1 MIKHYLNYAET
12 AIKNYWSFPAF
23 TNYGKNTF
31 TFGQV
36 AENIEKL
43 HILLQTADVA
53 KGDKI
58 VLCAKNSAEWAAS
71 FIAIGTYDAVMVPLL
86 NDFTPESIQNLTNHS
101 DATAIFTEPDIWE
114 KMDASQMPNINI
126 AINIQNFTPIYTK
139 GHDVDAKA
147 FHDKCDAIFKERFPE
162 GVKPEHISYP
172 TGSLDELE
180 LINYTSGTTSDPKG
194 VMLSARA
201 ISSNIEFAI
210 LNMPNQPGWHIL
222 SMLPLGHMYGM
233 AFEFLYPFVTGCHI
247 YFLGKTPTPSILIK
261 ALAEVK
267 PYMLVTVPLV
277 VEKIFKG
284 KVMPTLNKPHMK
296 LLTAIP
302 GVNKIIYKTVRK
314 KLLTTFGGNLERGS
328 LIVGGA
334 AINEKVEKLMKKMN
348 FPYTVGYGM
357 TECAPLICYR
367 NWKVFAMR
375 SCGTK
380 VDRVEV
386 RIDSEDPRNVVGE
399 IQIKGDNVMMGYYK
413 NPEATKATFTA
424 DGWLKSGDLGIID
437 ADGNVFIKGRSKNM
451 ILSASG
457 QNVYPEEI
465 EDKFNSLPLVTESI
479 VVSRGNRIVA
489 LVVPDMDA
497 YKRLEGNT
505 KSIDDIMNEYLK
517 QVNAELPV
525 YSRVGLVELREEPF
539 EKTPKRSIKRFLYS

>member
-43 HILLQTADVA
+43 HILLQTAGVA

-58 VLCAKNSAEWAAS
+58 VFCAKNSAEWAAS
-71 FIAIGTYDAVMVPLL
+71 FIAIGTYDGVMVPLL
-86 NDFTPESIQNLTNHS
+86 NDFTPDSIQKLTNHS
-101 DATAIFTEPDIWE
+101 DATAIFTEPEIWE
-114 KMDASQMPNINI
+114 KMDAAQLPNINI
-126 AINIQNFTPIYTK
+126 AINIQDFTPIYTK
-139 GHDVDAKA
+139 GHEVDAKV
-147 FHDKCDAIFKERFPE
+147 FHDKCEAIFKERFPE
-162 GVKPEHISYP
+162 GVKPEHVSYP

-210 LNMPNQPGWHIL
+210 PNMPNQPGWHIL

-247 YFLGKTPTPSILIK
+247 FFLGKTPTPSILIK

-296 LLTAIP
+296 LLTSIP
-302 GVNKIIYKTVRK
+302 GVNKIIYNTVRK

-367 NWKVFAMR
+367 NWKEFAMR

-413 NPEATKATFTA
+413 NPEATKAAFTA
-424 DGWLKSGDLGIID
+424 DGWLKSGDLGVID

-479 VVSRGNRIVA
+479 VISRGNRIVA

-497 YKRLEGNT
+497 FKKLEGNT
-505 KSIDDIMNEYLK
+505 KSINEIMDEYLK
-517 QVNAELPV
+517 QVNAELPA
-525 YSRVGLVELREEPF
+525 YSKVGLVELREEPF

>member
-1 MIKHYLNYAET
+1 MIKHYLTHVENAVKNHWNSP
-12 AIKNYWSFPAF
+12 AI

-43 HILLQTADVA
+43 HILLEEAGVK

-71 FIAIGTYDAVMVPLL
+71 FIAIGSYGSVMVPLL
-86 NDFTPESIQNLTNHS
+86 NDFLPESVQNLTNHS
-101 DATAIFTEPDIWE
+101 DATAIFTEPEIWN
-114 KMDASQMPNINI
+114 KMNAEQMPKINI
-126 AINIQNFTPIYTK
+126 AINILDFTPIYTK
-139 GHDVDAKA
+139 EGKVDAA
-147 FHDKCDAIFKERFPE
+147 TFNAKCDKIFAERFPE
-162 GVKPEHISYP
+162 GVKPEHVDYH
-172 TGSLDELE
+172 TGDFDDLA

-201 ISSNIEFAI
+201 ISSNVEFAMKH
-210 LNMPNQPGWHIL
+210 MPNQPGWHIL

-233 AFEFLYPFVTGCHI
+233 AFEFLYPMASGCHI
-247 YFLGKTPTPSILIK
+247 FFLGKTPTPSVLIK
-261 ALAEVK
+261 ALSEVK

-284 KVMPTLNKPHMK
+284 KVMPTLEKPLMK
-296 LLTAIP
+296 VLTAIP
-302 GVNKIIYKTVRK
+302 GINKIIYNKVRT

-367 NWKVFAMR
+367 NWKTFAMR
-375 SCGTK
+375 SCGQT
-380 VDRVEV
+380 VERMQV
-386 RIDSEDPRNVVGE
+386 RIDSEDPRKVVGE
-399 IQIKGDNVMMGYYK
+399 IQMKGDNVMMGYYK
-413 NPEATKATFTA
+413 NPEATKATFTE
-424 DGWLKSGDLGIID
+424 DGWLKSGDLGIMD

-465 EDKFNSLPLVTESI
+465 EDKFNSLPLVMESI
-479 VVSRGNRIVA
+479 VISRGNKIVA

-497 YKRLEGNT
+497 FKKLEGNT
-505 KSIDDIMNEYLK
+505 KSVEEILDEYLK
-517 QVNAELPV
+517 QVNAELPA
-525 YSRVGLVELREEPF
+525 YSKVNLLERHDEPF

>member
-1 MIKHYLNYAET
+1 MIKHYLKHVENAVKNHWNSP
-12 AIKNYWSFPAF
+12 AI

-36 AENIEKL
+36 AETIEKL
-43 HILLQTADVA
+43 HILLEEAGV
-53 KGDKI
+53 KKNDKI

-71 FIAIGTYDAVMVPLL
+71 FIAIGSYGAVMVPLL
-86 NDFTPESIQNLTNHS
+86 NDFLPESVQNLTNHS
-101 DATAIFTEPDIWE
+101 DATAIFTEPEIWG
-114 KMDASQMPNINI
+114 KMDVAKMSNINI
-126 AINIQNFTPIYTK
+126 AINILDFTPIYTK
-139 GHDVDAKA
+139 DGKVDAAA
-147 FHDKCDAIFKERFPE
+147 FKEKCDVIFDERFPE
-162 GVKPEHISYP
+162 GVKSEHVDYH
-172 TGSLDELE
+172 TGGFDDLA

-201 ISSNIEFAI
+201 LSSNVEFAMKH
-210 LNMPNQPGWHIL
+210 MPNQPGWHIL

-233 AFEFLYPFVTGCHI
+233 AFEFLYPMASGCHI
-247 YFLGKTPTPSILIK
+247 FFLGKTPTPSVLIK
-261 ALAEVK
+261 ALGEVK

-284 KVMPTLNKPHMK
+284 KVMPTLEKPLMK
-296 LLTAIP
+296 VLTAIP
-302 GVNKIIYKTVRK
+302 GINKIIYNKVRT
-314 KLLTTFGGNLERGS
+314 KLLATFGGNLERGS

-367 NWKVFAMR
+367 NWKTFAMR
-375 SCGTK
+375 SCGQ
-380 VDRVEV
+380 VVERMEV
-386 RIDSEDPRNVVGE
+386 RIDSENPRAVVGE
-399 IQIKGDNVMMGYYK
+399 IQMKGDNVMMGYYK
-413 NPEATKATFTA
+413 NPEATKATFTK
-424 DGWLKSGDLGIID
+424 DGWLKSGDLGIMD

-457 QNVYPEEI
+457 QNVFPEEI
-465 EDKFNSLPLVTESI
+465 EDKFNSLPLVAESI
-479 VVSRGNRIVA
+479 VISRGNKIVA

-497 YKRLEGNT
+497 FKRLEGNT
-505 KSIDDIMNEYLK
+505 KSVEEILDEYLK
-517 QVNAELPV
+517 QVNAELPA
-525 YSRVGLVELREEPF
+525 YSKVNLVERHDEPF

>member
-43 HILLQTADVA
+43 HILLQTAGVV

-86 NDFTPESIQNLTNHS
+86 NDFTPDSIQKLTSHS
-101 DATAIFTEPDIWE
+101 DATAIFTEPEIWE
-114 KMDASQMPNINI
+114 KMDAAQLPNINI
-126 AINIQNFTPIYTK
+126 AINIQDFTPIYAK
-139 GHDVDAKA
+139 GHEVDAKV
-147 FHDKCDAIFKERFPE
+147 FHDKCEAIFKERFPE

-201 ISSNIEFAI
+201 ISSNVEFAMKH
-210 LNMPNQPGWHIL
+210 MPNQPGWHIL

-233 AFEFLYPFVTGCHI
+233 AFEFLYPMASGCHI
-247 YFLGKTPTPSILIK
+247 FFLGKTPTPSVLIK

-296 LLTAIP
+296 LLTSIP
-302 GVNKIIYKTVRK
+302 GVNKIIYNTVRK

-367 NWKVFAMR
+367 NWKTFAMR
-375 SCGTK
+375 SCGQT
-380 VDRVEV
+380 VERMEV
-386 RIDSEDPRNVVGE
+386 RIDSENPRSVVGE
-399 IQIKGDNVMMGYYK
+399 IQMKGQNVMMGYYK

-424 DGWLKSGDLGIID
+424 DGWLKSGDLGIMD

-465 EDKFNSLPLVTESI
+465 EDKFNSLPLVMESI
-479 VVSRGNRIVA
+479 VISRGNKIVA

-497 YKRLEGNT
+497 FKRLEGNT
-505 KSIDDIMNEYLK
+505 KSINELMDEYLK
-517 QVNAELPV
+517 QVNTELPA
-525 YSRVGLVELREEPF
+525 YSKVNLLELRDEPF

>member
-1 MIKHYLNYAET
+1 MIKHYLTHVEN
-12 AIKNYWSFPAF
+12 AIKNHWNSPAI

-43 HILLQTADVA
+43 HILLEEAGV
-53 KGDKI
+53 KKNDKI

-71 FIAIGTYDAVMVPLL
+71 FIAIGSYGAVMVPLL
-86 NDFTPESIQNLTNHS
+86 NDFLPESVQNLTNHS
-101 DATAIFTEPDIWE
+101 DATAIFTEPEIWN
-114 KMDASQMPNINI
+114 KMDAEKMPNINI
-126 AINIQNFTPIYTK
+126 AINILDFTPIYTK
-139 GHDVDAKA
+139 GGKVDATT
-147 FHDKCDAIFKERFPE
+147 FNEKCDAIFAERFLG
-162 GVKPEHISYP
+162 GVKPEHVEYH
-172 TGSLDELE
+172 TGNFDDLA

-201 ISSNIEFAI
+201 ISSNVEFAMKH
-210 LNMPNQPGWHIL
+210 MPNQPGWHIL

-233 AFEFLYPFVTGCHI
+233 AFEFLYPMASGCHI
-247 YFLGKTPTPSILIK
+247 FFLGKTPTPSVLIK
-261 ALAEVK
+261 ALSEVK

-284 KVMPTLNKPHMK
+284 KVMPTLEKPLMK
-296 LLTAIP
+296 VLTAIP
-302 GVNKIIYKTVRK
+302 GINKIIYGKVRA
-314 KLLTTFGGNLERGS
+314 KLLATFGGNLERGS

-367 NWKVFAMR
+367 NWKTFAMR
-375 SCGTK
+375 SCGQT
-380 VDRVEV
+380 VERMEV
-386 RIDSEDPRNVVGE
+386 RIDSENPRTVVGE
-399 IQIKGDNVMMGYYK
+399 IQMKGDNVMMGYYK
-413 NPEATKATFTA
+413 NPEATKATFTE
-424 DGWLKSGDLGIID
+424 DGWLKSGDLGVMD

-457 QNVYPEEI
+457 QNVFPEEI
-465 EDKFNSLPLVTESI
+465 EDKFNSLPLVMESI
-479 VVSRGNRIVA
+479 VISRGNKIVA
-489 LVVPDMDA
+489 LVVPDMDV

-505 KSIDDIMNEYLK
+505 KSVEEILDEYLK
-517 QVNAELPV
+517 QVNAELPA
-525 YSRVGLVELREEPF
+525 YSKVNLVERHDEPF

>member
-1 MIKHYLNYAET
+1 MIKHYLNHVEKAF
-12 AIKNYWSFPAF
+12 KNYWDSPAI

-36 AENIEKL
+36 ATNIEKL
-43 HILLQTADVA
+43 HILLEEAGVR

-71 FIAIGTYDAVMVPLL
+71 FIAIATFDGVMVPLL
-86 NDFTPESIQNLTNHS
+86 NDFLPESIQNLTNHS
-101 DATAIFTEPDIWE
+101 DATAIFTEPEIWE
-114 KMDASQMPNINI
+114 KMDAEKMPNINI
-126 AINIQNFTPIYTK
+126 AINILDFTPIYTK
-139 GHDVDAKA
+139 GGNVDAVE
-147 FHDKCDAIFKERFPE
+147 FHENCEEIFAKRFPE

-172 TGSLDELE
+172 TDNLDELE

-194 VMLSARA
+194 VMLSARS
-201 ISSNIEFAI
+201 ISSNVEFAMKH
-210 LNMPNQPGWHIL
+210 MPNQPGWHIL

-233 AFEFLYPFVTGCHI
+233 AFEFLYPLASGCHI
-247 YFLGKTPTPSILIK
+247 FFLGKTPTPSVLIK
-261 ALAEVK
+261 ALGEVK

-284 KVMPTLNKPHMK
+284 KVMPTLNKPLMK
-296 LLTAIP
+296 VLTAIP
-302 GVNKIIYKTVRK
+302 GVNKIIYNKVRT

-357 TECAPLICYR
+357 TECGPLICYR
-367 NWKVFAMR
+367 NWKTFAMR
-375 SCGTK
+375 SCGQE
-380 VDRVEV
+380 VERVEV

-413 NPEATKATFTA
+413 NPEATKATFTE
-424 DGWLKSGDLGIID
+424 DGWLKSGDLGVID
-437 ADGNVFIKGRSKNM
+437 NDGNVFIKGRSKNM

-465 EDKFNSLPLVTESI
+465 EDKFNSLPLVSESI
-479 VVSRGNRIVA
+479 VISRGNKIVA
-489 LVVPDMDA
+489 LVVPDIDA
-497 YKRLEGNT
+497 FKKLEGNT
-505 KSIDDIMNEYLK
+505 KSIEQILDEYLK
-517 QVNAELPV
+517 QVNTELPA
-525 YSRVGLVELREEPF
+525 YSKVNLVERHDEPF

>member
-1 MIKHYLNYAET
+1 MIKHYLNHVENAFKSYWDSP
-12 AIKNYWSFPAF
+12 AI

-36 AENIEKL
+36 ATNIEKL
-43 HILLQTADVA
+43 HILLEEAGVR

-71 FIAIGTYDAVMVPLL
+71 FIAIATFDGVMVPLL
-86 NDFTPESIQNLTNHS
+86 NDFLPESIQNLTNHS
-101 DATAIFTEPDIWE
+101 DATAIFTEPEIWE
-114 KMDASQMPNINI
+114 KMNAKEMPNINI
-126 AINIQNFTPIYTK
+126 AINILDFTPIYTK
-139 GHDVDAKA
+139 DSKVDAAA
-147 FHDKCDAIFKERFPE
+147 FHEKCEEIFTKRFPE

-172 TGSLDELE
+172 TGNLDELE

-194 VMLSARA
+194 VMLSARS
-201 ISSNIEFAI
+201 ISSNVEFAI
-210 LNMPNQPGWHIL
+210 KHMPNQPGWHIL

-233 AFEFLYPFVTGCHI
+233 AFEFLYPLATGCHI
-247 YFLGKTPTPSILIK
+247 FFLGKTPTPSVLIK

-284 KVMPTLNKPHMK
+284 KVMPTLNKPLMK
-296 LLTAIP
+296 VLTAIP
-302 GVNKIIYKTVRK
+302 GINKIIYNKVRT

-334 AINEKVEKLMKKMN
+334 AINEKVEKLMKKMH
-348 FPYTVGYGM
+348 FHYTVGYGM

-367 NWKVFAMR
+367 NWKTFAMR
-375 SCGTK
+375 SCGQK
-380 VDRVEV
+380 VERVEV
-386 RIDSEDPRNVVGE
+386 RIDSENPRSVVGE

-413 NPEATKATFTA
+413 NPEATKATFTE
-424 DGWLKSGDLGIID
+424 DGWLKSGDLGIVD

-457 QNVYPEEI
+457 QNVFPEEI
-465 EDKFNSLPLVTESI
+465 EDKFNSLPLVAESI
-479 VVSRGNRIVA
+479 VISRGNKIVA

-497 YKRLEGNT
+497 FKKLEGNT
-505 KSIDDIMNEYLK
+505 QSVEEILNEYLK
-517 QVNAELPV
+517 QVNAELPA
-525 YSRVGLVELREEPF
+525 YSKVNLVERHDEPF

>member
-1 MIKHYLNYAET
+1 MIKHYLNHVENS
-12 AIKNYWSFPAF
+12 IKKYWSFPAF

-43 HILLQTADVA
+43 HILLQEAGVV

-86 NDFTPESIQNLTNHS
+86 NDFLPESIQNLTNHS
-101 DATAIFTEPDIWE
+101 DATAIFTEPEIWS
-114 KMDASQMPNINI
+114 KMDATKMPKVNI

-139 GHDVDAKA
+139 GHEVDAVA
-147 FHDKCDAIFKERFPE
+147 FHDKCEKIFSDRFPE

-172 TGSLDELE
+172 TGNLDELE

-210 LNMPNQPGWHIL
+210 PNMPNQPGWHIL

-233 AFEFLYPFVTGCHI
+233 AFEFLYPFATGCHI
-247 YFLGKTPTPSILIK
+247 FFLGKTPTPSVLIK

-302 GVNKIIYKTVRK
+302 GVNKIIYNTVRK

-367 NWKVFAMR
+367 NWKTFAMR
-375 SCGTK
+375 SCGVV
-380 VDRVEV
+380 VDRMKI
-386 RIDSEDPRNVVGE
+386 RIDSEDPHNVVGE
-399 IQIKGDNVMMGYYK
+399 IQMKGDNVMMGYYK
-413 NPEATKATFTA
+413 NPEATKATFTE

-437 ADGNVFIKGRSKNM
+437 HDGNVFIKGRSKNM

-465 EDKFNSLPLVTESI
+465 EDKLNSLPLVMESI
-479 VVSRGNRIVA
+479 VISRGNRIVA

-497 YKRLEGNT
+497 FKRLEGNT
-505 KSIDDIMNEYLK
+505 KSIDEIMNEYLK
-517 QVNAELPV
+517 QVNTEMPA
-525 YSRVGLVELREEPF
+525 YSKVALVELHDEPF

>member
-1 MIKHYLNYAET
+1 MIKHYLNHVEN
-12 AIKNYWSFPAF
+12 AIKNHWDSPAF
-23 TNYGKNTF
+23 TNYGKNTL
-31 TFGQV
+31 TFGQI
-36 AENIEKL
+36 AENIEML
-43 HILLQTADVA
+43 HILLQEAGV
-53 KGDKI
+53 KKNDKI

-86 NDFTPESIQNLTNHS
+86 NDFTIESVQNLTNHS
-101 DATAIFTEPDIWE
+101 DATAIFTEPEIWNKLNAKE
-114 KMDASQMPNINI
+114 MPKLNI
-126 AINIQNFTPIYTK
+126 AINIQNFTPICTK
-139 GHDVDAKA
+139 GHAVDAQA
-147 FHDKCDAIFKERFPE
+147 FHDKCEKIFNERFPE
-162 GVKPEHISYP
+162 GVKPEHVSYP

-201 ISSNIEFAI
+201 ISSNVEFAMKH
-210 LNMPNQPGWHIL
+210 MPNQPGWHIL

-233 AFEFLYPFVTGCHI
+233 AFEFLYPFASGCH
-247 YFLGKTPTPSILIK
+247 FLGKTPTPSVLIK
-261 ALAEVK
+261 ALSEVQ

-284 KVMPTLNKPHMK
+284 KVMPTLNKPLMK
-296 LLTAIP
+296 VLTAIP
-302 GVNKIIYKTVRK
+302 GVNKIIYNKVRT
-314 KLLTTFGGNLERGS
+314 KLLATFGGNLERGS

-334 AINEKVEKLMKKMN
+334 AINEKVEQLMKKMN

-367 NWKVFAMR
+367 NWKTFVMR
-375 SCGTK
+375 SCGQK
-380 VDRVEV
+380 VERMEV

-399 IQIKGDNVMMGYYK
+399 IQMKGDNVMMGYYK
-413 NPEATKATFTA
+413 NPEATKATFTE
-424 DGWLKSGDLGIID
+424 DGWLKSGDLGVID

-465 EDKFNSLPLVTESI
+465 EDKFNSLPLVMESI
-479 VVSRGNRIVA
+479 VISRGNKIVA

-497 YKRLEGNT
+497 FKRVEDNA
-505 KSIDDIMNEYLK
+505 KSIDEIMNEYLK
-517 QVNAELPV
+517 QVNAELPA
-525 YSRVGLVELREEPF
+525 YSKVNLVELHDEPF

>member
-1 MIKHYLNYAET
+1 MIKHYLNHVENAF
-12 AIKNYWSFPAF
+12 KNYWDSPAI

-43 HILLQTADVA
+43 HILLKEAGVKKD
-53 KGDKI
+53 DRI

-71 FIAIGTYDAVMVPLL
+71 FIAIATYDAVMVPLL
-86 NDFTPESIQNLTNHS
+86 NDFLPESVQNLTNHS
-101 DATAIFTEPDIWE
+101 DATAIFTEPEIWN
-114 KMDASQMPNINI
+114 KMDAEKMPNINI
-126 AINIQNFTPIYTK
+126 AINILDFTPIYTK
-139 GHDVDAKA
+139 AGDVDAEA
-147 FHDKCDAIFKERFPE
+147 FNAKCDEIFKKQFPE

-172 TGSLDELE
+172 TGNLDELE

-194 VMLSARA
+194 VMLSARS
-201 ISSNIEFAI
+201 ISSNVEFAMKH
-210 LNMPNQPGWHIL
+210 MPNQPGWHIL

-233 AFEFLYPFVTGCHI
+233 AFEFLYPLASGCHI
-247 YFLGKTPTPSILIK
+247 YFLGKTPTPSVLIK

-284 KVMPTLNKPHMK
+284 KVMPTLNKPLMK
-296 LLTAIP
+296 VLTSIP
-302 GVNKIIYKTVRK
+302 GINKIIYNKVRT
-314 KLLTTFGGNLERGS
+314 KLLATFGGNLERGS

-357 TECAPLICYR
+357 TECGPLICYR
-367 NWKVFAMR
+367 NWKTFAMR
-375 SCGTK
+375 SCGQK
-380 VDRVEV
+380 VERVEV

-424 DGWLKSGDLGIID
+424 DGWLKSGDLGVID
-437 ADGNVFIKGRSKNM
+437 AEGNVFIKGRSKNM

-457 QNVYPEEI
+457 QNVFPEEI
-465 EDKFNSLPLVTESI
+465 EDKFNSLPVVMESI
-479 VVSRGNRIVA
+479 VISRGNKIVA
-489 LVVPDMDA
+489 LVVPDMDV

-505 KSIDDIMNEYLK
+505 KSVEEILDEYLK
-517 QVNAELPV
+517 QVNAELPA
-525 YSRVGLVELREEPF
+525 YSKVNLVERHDEPF

>member
-1 MIKHYLNYAET
+1 MIKHYLNHVENAFKSYWDSP
-12 AIKNYWSFPAF
+12 AI

-36 AENIEKL
+36 ATNIDKL
-43 HILLQTADVA
+43 HILLEEAGVR

-71 FIAIGTYDAVMVPLL
+71 FIAIATFDGVMVPLL
-86 NDFTPESIQNLTNHS
+86 NDFLPESIQNLTNHS
-101 DATAIFTEPDIWE
+101 DATAIFTEPEIWE
-114 KMDASQMPNINI
+114 KMNAKEMPNINI
-126 AINIQNFTPIYTK
+126 AINILDFTPIYTK
-139 GHDVDAKA
+139 DSKVDAAA
-147 FHDKCDAIFKERFPE
+147 FHEKCEEIFTKRFPE

-172 TGSLDELE
+172 TGNLDELE

-194 VMLSARA
+194 VMLSARS
-201 ISSNIEFAI
+201 ISSNVEFAI
-210 LNMPNQPGWHIL
+210 KHMPNQPGWHIL

-233 AFEFLYPFVTGCHI
+233 AFEFLYPLATGCHI
-247 YFLGKTPTPSILIK
+247 FFLGKTPTPSVLIK

-284 KVMPTLNKPHMK
+284 KVMPTLNKPLMK
-296 LLTAIP
+296 VLTAIP
-302 GVNKIIYKTVRK
+302 GINKIIYNKVRT

-334 AINEKVEKLMKKMN
+334 AINEKVEKLMKKMH

-357 TECAPLICYR
+357 TECGPLICYR
-367 NWKVFAMR
+367 NWKTFAMR
-375 SCGTK
+375 SCGQK
-380 VDRVEV
+380 VERVEV
-386 RIDSEDPRNVVGE
+386 RIDSENPRSVVGE

-413 NPEATKATFTA
+413 NPEATKATFTE
-424 DGWLKSGDLGIID
+424 DGWLKSGDLGIVD

-457 QNVYPEEI
+457 QNVFPEEI
-465 EDKFNSLPLVTESI
+465 EDKFNSLPLVAESI
-479 VVSRGNRIVA
+479 VISRGNKIVA

-497 YKRLEGNT
+497 FKKLEGNT
-505 KSIDDIMNEYLK
+505 QSVEEILNEYLK
-517 QVNAELPV
+517 QVNAELPA
-525 YSRVGLVELREEPF
+525 YSKVNLVERHDEPF

>member
-1 MIKHYLNYAET
+1 MIKHYLNHVEN
-12 AIKNYWSFPAF
+12 AIKNHWSSPAF

-31 TFGQV
+31 TFGQI

-43 HILLQTADVA
+43 HILLQEAGVV

-86 NDFTPESIQNLTNHS
+86 NDFLPESIQNLTNHS
-101 DATAIFTEPDIWE
+101 DATAIFTEPEIWN
-114 KMDASQMPNINI
+114 KMDATQMPNINI
-126 AINIQNFTPIYTK
+126 AINIQDFTPIYTK
-139 GHDVDAKA
+139 GHEVNATA
-147 FHDKCDAIFKERFPE
+147 FHDKCEKIFNERFPE

-172 TGSLDELE
+172 TGNLDELE

-194 VMLSARA
+194 VMLSARS
-201 ISSNIEFAI
+201 ISSNVEFA
-210 LNMPNQPGWHIL
+210 MKHTPNPPGWHIL

-233 AFEFLYPFVTGCHI
+233 AFEFLYPFASGCHI
-247 YFLGKTPTPSILIK
+247 FFLGKTPTPSVLIK

-284 KVMPTLNKPHMK
+284 KVIPTLNKPLMK
-296 LLTAIP
+296 VLTAIP
-302 GVNKIIYKTVRK
+302 GVNKIIYNSVRK
-314 KLLTTFGGNLERGS
+314 KLLTTFGGNLDKGS

-357 TECAPLICYR
+357 TECGPLICYR
-367 NWKVFAMR
+367 NWKTFVMR
-375 SCGTK
+375 SCGQK
-380 VDRVEV
+380 VERVEV
-386 RIDSEDPRNVVGE
+386 RIDSEDPLNVVGE
-399 IQIKGDNVMMGYYK
+399 IQIKGDNVMTGYYK

-424 DGWLKSGDLGIID
+424 DGWLKSGDLGVID
-437 ADGNVFIKGRSKNM
+437 TDGNVFIKGRSKNM

-479 VVSRGNRIVA
+479 VISRGNRIVA

-497 YKRLEGNT
+497 FKRLEGNT
-505 KSIDDIMNEYLK
+505 KSIDEIMNEYLK
-517 QVNAELPV
+517 QVNAELPT
-525 YSRVGLVELREEPF
+525 YSKVGLVEMREEPF
-539 EKTPKRSIKRFLYS
+539 EKTPKRSIKRFLYT

>member
-1 MIKHYLNYAET
+1 MIKHYLNHVEN
-12 AIKNYWSFPAF
+12 AIKKNWTSPAF
-23 TNYGKNTF
+23 TNYGKNTL

-36 AENIEKL
+36 AENIEML
-43 HILLQTADVA
+43 HILLQTAGVV

-86 NDFTPESIQNLTNHS
+86 NDFTSDSIQKLTNHS
-101 DATAIFTEPDIWE
+101 DATAIFTEPEIWE
-114 KMDASQMPNINI
+114 KMDAAQLPNINI
-126 AINIQNFTPIYTK
+126 AINIQDFTPIYTK
-139 GHDVDAKA
+139 GHEVDAKV
-147 FHDKCDAIFKERFPE
+147 FHDKCEAIFKERFPE

-201 ISSNIEFAI
+201 ISSNVEFAMKH
-210 LNMPNQPGWHIL
+210 MPNQPGWHIL

-233 AFEFLYPFVTGCHI
+233 AFEFLYPMASGCHI
-247 YFLGKTPTPSILIK
+247 FFLGKTPTPSVLIK
-261 ALAEVK
+261 ALGEVK

-296 LLTAIP
+296 LLTSIP
-302 GVNKIIYKTVRK
+302 GVNKIIYNTVRK

-328 LIVGGA
+328 LIIGGA

-367 NWKVFAMR
+367 NWKTFAMR
-375 SCGTK
+375 SCGQT
-380 VDRVEV
+380 VERMEV
-386 RIDSEDPRNVVGE
+386 RIDSENPRSVVGE
-399 IQIKGDNVMMGYYK
+399 IQMKGQNVMMGYYK

-424 DGWLKSGDLGIID
+424 DGWLKSGDLGIMD

-465 EDKFNSLPLVTESI
+465 EDKFNSLPLVMESI
-479 VVSRGNRIVA
+479 VISRGNKIVA

-497 YKRLEGNT
+497 FKRLEGNT
-505 KSIDDIMNEYLK
+505 KSINELMDEYLK
-517 QVNAELPV
+517 QVNTELPA
-525 YSRVGLVELREEPF
+525 YSKVNLLELRDEPF

>member
-1 MIKHYLNYAET
+1 MPNLEGIVYIPDYSLCV
-12 AIKNYWSFPAF
+12 SRS
-23 TNYGKNTF
+23 
-31 TFGQV
+31 
-36 AENIEKL
+36 EKL
-43 HILLQTADVA
+43 TEARE
-53 KGDKI
+53 
-58 VLCAKNSAEWAAS
+58 N
-71 FIAIGTYDAVMVPLL
+71 L
-86 NDFTPESIQNLTNHS
+86 NR
-101 DATAIFTEPDIWE
+101 IFGE
-114 KMDASQMPNINI
+114 KYPKY
-126 AINIQNFTPIYTK
+126 F
-139 GHDVDAKA
+139 
-147 FHDKCDAIFKERFPE
+147 R
-162 GVKPEHISYP
+162 PEHVSYHKAEAED
-172 TGSLDELE
+172 LA
-180 LINYTSGTTSDPKG
+180 LINYTSGTTSNSKG
-194 VMLSARA
+194 VLLPYRA
-201 ISSNIEFAI
+201 LWSNVEFGKEKLGSVLKRGDNI
-210 LNMPNQPGWHIL
+210 I
-222 SMLPLGHMYGM
+222 SMLPMAHMYGM

-247 YFLGKTPTPSILIK
+247 FFLGKTPTPSILIK

-302 GVNKIIYKTVRK
+302 GVNKIIYNAVRK

-334 AINEKVEKLMKKMN
+334 AINEKVERLMKKMN

-367 NWKVFAMR
+367 NWKTFAMR
-375 SCGTK
+375 SCGQK
-380 VDRVEV
+380 VERVEV

-413 NPEATKATFTA
+413 NPDATKATFTE
-424 DGWLKSGDLGIID
+424 DGWLKSGDLGVID

-479 VVSRGNRIVA
+479 VISRGNRIVA
-489 LVVPDMDA
+489 IVVPDMDA
-497 YKRLEGNT
+497 FKRPEGNT
-505 KSIDDIMNEYLK
+505 KSVEEIMNEYLK
-517 QVNAELPV
+517 QVNAELPA
-525 YSRVGLVELREEPF
+525 YSRVSLVELREEPF